1 MRLEAEMD
9 KKIYFVSSGSYV
21 PKNIMKNDDL
31 KKYIETSDEWIYTR
45 TGIKERRIADK
56 DEAASDLAYE
66 ASKIIL
72 DRAKVFSEE
81 IELIVMA
88 TITPD
93 TCCPSGANWL
103 EAKLDAVNAVSFDV
117 TAACTGFLFALSV
130 AMQYLRTGAFKNA
143 LVVASEVMSRV
154 VNWYDRDTC
163 ILWGDGA
170 GGCFLSVEDRFEGAP
185 ILKEVFIH
193 TDGKNGQNLLMPGGG
208 SKTTPISHESV
219 DKKLHYL
226 KMIHASDSMR
236 VAVRRFSE
244 SCFQVMEYFNLK
256 AEDISLVVPHQANYR
271 IIKNVAKKI
280 NIPLEKFHLTIEK
293 YGNSSSSS
301 MAIALDEAIGEG
313 RVKKGDNIILTGFGG
328 GLTWGSA
335 LIQW

>member
-1 MRLEAEMD
+1 MN
-9 KKIYFVSSGSYV
+9 KKEIYFVATGSYV
-21 PKNIMKNDDL
+21 PMNILKNDDL
-31 KKYIETSDEWIYTR
+31 KKYIDTDDQWIYTR

-56 DEAASDLAYE
+56 DEASSDLAFK
-66 ASKIIL
+66 ASEKIL
-72 DRAKVFSEE
+72 KRADVKAEDL
-81 IELIVMA
+81 ELIVMA

-103 EAKLDAVNAVSFDV
+103 ESKLGAVNALSFDV
-117 TAACTGFLFALSV
+117 TAACSGYLFALSV
-130 AMQYLRTGAFKNA
+130 AMQYLRCGVYKNA

-170 GGCFLSVEDRFEGAP
+170 GGVFLSTEEEYKNSPV
-185 ILKEVFIH
+185 LKDVCLH
-193 TDGKNGQNLLMPGGG
+193 TDGKNGENLLMPGGG

-219 DKKLHYL
+219 EKKLHYL
-226 KMIHASDSMR
+226 NMIGASDSMR
-236 VAVRRFSE
+236 VAVKRFSE
-244 SCFQVMEYFNLK
+244 SCFEIMEKYDLK
-256 AEDISLVVPHQANYR
+256 SEDISLVVPHQANFR

-280 NIPLEKFHLTIEK
+280 GIPLERFHLTIEK

-301 MAIALDEAIGEG
+301 VAIAIDEAVSENRINS
-313 RVKKGDNIILTGFGG
+313 GDKILLTCFGG